1 MKKKYKITVVGAFD
15 KNGSA
20 VGGQTVKTR
29 ELYNLMTEKF
39 GYDNVAFLDTV
50 NWKRRAVILILRYLL
65 LVFQSE
71 RIIMLPAHKGVQIF
85 SRLLAW
91 SKKIIKVKIYYDV
104 IGAWLPN
111 MLKSDKALYDILKN
125 FDGIW
130 VETKSMKIALDI
142 LELNNVFIVN
152 NFKKLAAVDYIDIE
166 KEEILP
172 IKLCTFSRVLKEK
185 GIEDAIDVVTSINE
199 KYGDIKFSLD
209 IYGPIDSSY
218 EITFSILQTKFP
230 SYIKY
235 GGVIDAK
242 DSVSILKNYSVL
254 LFPTHYDTEGIPGSI
269 IDAYCAGL
277 PIVSAK
283 WQSFSDVI
291 DEGKTGFGYKIR
303 DNKDLTH
310 VLESLLEDP
319 SLIGKCRDNCIRKAR
334 EYTPDYVF
342 NQIMK
347 SGF

>member
-1 MKKKYKITVVGAFD
+1 MVVGAFD
-15 KNGSA
+15 AKGK
-20 VGGQTVKTR
+20 VIGGQTVKTK
-29 ELYNLMTEKF
+29 ELYNLLLAKF
-39 GYDNVAFLDTV
+39 DKNDVVCLDTV
-50 NWKRRAVILILRYLL
+50 GWKKKVISLLIRYCLWS
-65 LVFQSE
+65 FQSE
-71 RIIMLPAHKGVQIF
+71 RIIMLPAHKGVQVF
-85 SRLLAW
+85 SRFLAL
-91 SKKIIKVKIYYDV
+91 SKKIAGVKIFYDV
-104 IGAWLPN
+104 IGAWLPDK
-111 MLKSDKALYDILKN
+111 LKTDKVLYMSLKK

-130 VETKSMKIALDI
+130 VETKTMKSALEK
-142 LELNNVFIVN
+142 LGLNNIFIVN
-152 NFKKLAAVDYIDIE
+152 NFKRLDIIDCIGRP
-166 KEEILP
+166 KIDTLP

-199 KYGDIKFSLD
+199 KYNDIKFLLD
-209 IYGPIDSSY
+209 IYGPIDARY
-218 EITFSILQTKFP
+218 EITFSKLQIRFP
-230 SYIKY
+230 SYINYK
-235 GGVIDAK
+235 GVIDAE
-242 DSVSILKNYSVL
+242 DSVSILKNYSLL
-254 LFPTHYDTEGIPGSI
+254 LFPTHYVTEGIPGSI
-269 IDAYCAGL
+269 IDAYFAGL